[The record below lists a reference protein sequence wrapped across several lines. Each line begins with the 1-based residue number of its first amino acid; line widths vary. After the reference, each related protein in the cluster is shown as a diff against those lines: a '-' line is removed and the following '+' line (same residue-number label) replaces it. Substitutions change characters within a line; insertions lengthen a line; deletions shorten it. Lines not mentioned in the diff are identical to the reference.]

1 MQRKEILEKSKY
13 ELFAKIE
20 KMYEK
25 IRDIDQELRQITI
38 DKRLKY
44 LQTLNIDAN
53 CILVGLAKHMDYHY
67 TMIQVMQVC
76 GLDKGATTINCIVSK
91 YRCDDCRY
99 SVSITQESIYVEKIS
114 SLFEEFD
121 IYKLNSKQ
129 FGELINAMM
138 QCKITTDNFEKYKS
152 IITQGV
158 DGCDSTRI
166 KS

>member
-13 ELFAKIE
+13 ELFAKID

-38 DKRLKY
+38 DERFKY

-53 CILVGLAKHMDYHY
+53 CILVGLARHMDYHY
-67 TMIQVMQVC
+67 TMIQVMQVRSI
-76 GLDKGATTINCIVSK
+76 DKGAATINCIVSK
-91 YRCDDCRY
+91 YRCDDYHY
-99 SVSITQESIYVEKIS
+99 SVSVTQENICVNKIN

-121 IYKLNSKQ
+121 IYKLNPKQ
-129 FGELINAMM
+129 FDELINAMM